1 MKLDR
6 RIEPFI
12 LLYLLQQP
20 FHGFDLYKKMQRAM
34 KGVKID
40 TAGVYRALDKLVEN
54 NQISF
59 SEVEGDKGPNKK
71 VYNILPLGIERLNEL
86 YEVYRNDLYNLM
98 IFTETYKGLASKM

>member
-6 RIEPFI
+6 RIEPFV

-20 FHGFDLYKKMQRAM
+20 FHGFDLYKKLDRAL

-40 TAGVYRALDKLVEN
+40 TAGVYRALDKLVDN
-54 NQISF
+54 NQITF
-59 SEVEGDKGPNKK
+59 KEVEGDKGPSKK
-71 VYNILPLGIERLNEL
+71 VYEILPEGVKRLNEL
-86 YEVYRNDLYNLM
+86 YEAYRNDLYNLT

>member
-6 RIEPFI
+6 RIEPFV

-20 FHGFDLYKKMQRAM
+20 YHGFDLYKKLDRAL

-54 NQISF
+54 NQILF
-59 SEVEGDKGPNKK
+59 KEVEGNKGPAKK
-71 VYNILPLGIERLNEL
+71 VYEILPSGVKRLNEL
-86 YEVYRNDLYNLM
+86 YEAYRDDLYNIT
-98 IFTETYKGLASKM
+98 IFTETYKGLATKL